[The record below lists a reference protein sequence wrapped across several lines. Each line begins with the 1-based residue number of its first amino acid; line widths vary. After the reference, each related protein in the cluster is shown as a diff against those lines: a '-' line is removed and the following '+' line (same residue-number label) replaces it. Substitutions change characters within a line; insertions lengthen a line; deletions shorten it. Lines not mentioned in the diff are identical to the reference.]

1 MSVQKNR
8 VKSLF
13 NIGMETEKYGKV
25 ANVIDGVCATIKTD
39 AHVND
44 LVKSA
49 NTIITAE
56 FVNHMSRESLSHP
69 LKFGHM
75 YDWGQ
80 IGNPGQRLWRHVLR
94 GRGATRQISFDFKAS
109 TKMVPVDPE
118 LAAVGV
124 KRNHRFTWKAPVIE
138 LGKPVSISPKLAKM
152 LVFVAKDV
160 KRGAESSGHGF
171 QADGR
176 VYFNGTINIA
186 KAGPA
191 EAWGSFTNEFNT
203 WFRSGIPDQ
212 LIKTHL
218 EPRVAKTIRNA
229 VVNKLRAISG
239 LKTKPKT
246 IKLEPVGID
255 KAFAATLAQSLHTN
269 YVAAAATRRALVADD
284 DLQ

>member
-1 MSVQKNR
+1 
-8 VKSLF
+8 
-13 NIGMETEKYGKV
+13 METEKFGKV
-25 ANVIDGVCATIKTD
+25 ANVIDAVAVTIKTD

-44 LVKSA
+44 LIKSA

-56 FVNHMSRESLSHP
+56 FVNHMSREALSHP
-69 LKFGHM
+69 LEFGHM
-75 YDWGQ
+75 YDWGE

-94 GRGATRQISFDFKAS
+94 GRGANRQMSFDFKAS
-109 TKMVPVDPE
+109 TKMVPVDPA

-124 KRNHRFTWKAPVIE
+124 RRNHRFTWKAPVIE
-138 LGKPVSISPKLAKM
+138 LGKPVSISPKLARA
-152 LVFVAKDV
+152 LVFMAKEV
-160 KRGAESSGHGF
+160 KRGASSSGHGF
-171 QADGR
+171 QSDGR
-176 VYFNGTINIA
+176 VYFNGTINIS

-212 LIKTHL
+212 LIKSHL
-218 EPRVAKTIRNA
+218 EPKIGKSIRNT
-229 VVNKLRAISG
+229 VVNRLRSISG

-269 YVAAAATRRALVADD
+269 YIAAAATRRALVTDD
-284 DLQ
+284 DIQ